1 MLFAGPARRAED
13 GGPVL
18 RVVHVAEQNA
28 IPRWAA
34 ALYFVLTA
42 ACVAGTTLAVI
53 FGSDLMS
60 TCQPCKCKGNV
71 LLNCDVFARAES
83 LTLIDA
89 LNVNSFV
96 AEIDLSAKSIR
107 RIDPYAFDGLSGVE
121 VLKLS
126 NNALSELRPGTF
138 SVTPDAPYAAN
149 REGLSAADESYNEPG
164 CWLQSG
170 GWEDGAGFALLPGN
184 WCANCF
190 TQYLCSSNL
199 GKYVLAPD
207 APTPRPVPGAGA
219 GADVCD
225 GDAAAAAG
233 AVSTYGA
240 ASPPD
245 ALGLDDVYVA
255 GEYGEC
261 EGSDGATGARVR
273 VTSKYSDKCD
283 VHGAKKECLTLND
296 GAEACEMTQEE
307 CEAGCAAE
315 NAVIMGNC
323 VAYSL
328 TDKGLCR
335 IFGANVHVGVGIG
348 GACWTPAPAD
358 RATRVSH
365 VKRPAG
371 FTDSVACWR
380 LRCELTGKCAEPDW
394 FARGEAARNAPP
406 YVTAAAAECFA
417 TLWARGYVDACAADA
432 HDAAVRRGR
441 DAVVAV
447 AAAGGAAIVA
457 TTLSCLLAE
466 LSGVGRTHL
475 GVARARR
482 AAARHRFGGG
492 GAVACGA

>member
-1 MLFAGPARRAED
+1 MSHGALVLFAGPARRAED

-184 WCANCF
+184 WCADCF

-307 CEAGCAAE
+307 CEAGCAAK

-348 GACWTPAPAD
+348 GACST
-358 RATRVSH
+358 
-365 VKRPAG
+365 
-371 FTDSVACWR
+371 
-380 LRCELTGKCAEPDW
+380 
-394 FARGEAARNAPP
+394 NA
-406 YVTAAAAECFA
+406 
-417 TLWARGYVDACAADA
+417 
-432 HDAAVRRGR
+432 
-441 DAVVAV
+441 
-447 AAAGGAAIVA
+447 
-457 TTLSCLLAE
+457 
-466 LSGVGRTHL
+466 L
-475 GVARARR
+475 G
-482 AAARHRFGGG
+482 
-492 GAVACGA
+492 